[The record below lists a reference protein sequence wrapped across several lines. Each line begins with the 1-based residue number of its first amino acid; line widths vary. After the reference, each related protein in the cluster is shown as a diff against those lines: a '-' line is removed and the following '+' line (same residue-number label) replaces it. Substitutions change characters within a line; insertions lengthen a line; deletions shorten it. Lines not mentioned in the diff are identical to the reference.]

1 VDKSLQV
8 SKKKP
13 DNVVANPMFIS
24 YPTNVG
30 APAFTVPDVLGR
42 KKERGVNATHQLETK
57 FEQLKEEYFK
67 LCRLAEDTDLVYNA
81 RCNFNP
87 VVGTTYHLYE
97 GDDGLFLS
105 MIEPEKWKMKWFGS
119 FKLTAEHTWERVHSS
134 P

>member
-8 SKKKP
+8 SKKKS
-13 DNVVANPMFIS
+13 DNVVVNPMS
-24 YPTNVG
+24 MPYPTNVG

-42 KKERGVNATHQLETK
+42 KKERGINATHQLTTK
-57 FEQLKEEYFK
+57 FDQLKEEYFN
-67 LCRLAEDTDLVYNA
+67 LCQLAEDTDLVYNS